1 MMQPVAPG
9 ADQTG
14 QNSAA
19 KPADEPALPPI
30 SEDEGHAAPD
40 DTGQDPPQPRD
51 DDDQPRRTEA
61 QKPPSDQMRDKI
73 AARFDHAKVHEP
85 GGENDSGEGEGDEPP
100 RRAEGDGN
108 EPPTAGAAP
117 EGDKPAGDKLTL
129 KVFGKDHQ
137 KSIDEV
143 AVLADMTPDEVRQFP
158 AQAAKIA
165 QKQMA
170 ADHRLEESRRIQR
183 EASSRLTSGEQDG
196 RPAPRA
202 PDQGRT
208 EAGTDDDDQQRGATE
223 TTVDETAKK
232 LIEDIQ
238 IGSPEEAAAKLTEFL
253 GRTVKSV
260 TDKALSERQRNDAII
275 ADQQNTRSAMKEFVD
290 AHPDLKGKKYVPQAI
305 AAGMVD
311 EYREDLREA
320 MIFDGVPAEEA
331 DDTLNQ
337 VSPAD
342 IINAH
347 QKRRILDRHPKVRQ
361 IDRTFIEAA
370 FKRVSSEIGQG
381 SQQQNNQQ
389 DLQARRQERKENLT
403 PQPRRASVPP
413 AATPPAAKPQTRS
426 AAVAELAAGRGQ
438 KGPSSP
444 R

>member
-40 DTGQDPPQPRD
+40 DTGQGDQPPPKSD
-51 DDDQPRRTEA
+51 DEPRRTEA
-61 QKPPSDQMRDKI
+61 QKPPSDQMRDQI
-73 AARFDHAKVHEP
+73 AARFDRTKTHEP
-85 GGENDSGEGEGDEPP
+85 GGADDDAGESDEPLAP
-100 RRAEGDGN
+100 AEGAQGT
-108 EPPTAGAAP
+108 EPPAKGEKPDGDQPAA
-117 EGDKPAGDKLTL
+117 DKITL

-170 ADHRLEESRRIQR
+170 ADHRLEETRRIQR

-202 PDQGRT
+202 PDKERP
-208 EAGTDDDDQQRGATE
+208 EAGTDVSDQQRG
-223 TTVDETAKK
+223 TTDTPVTAKQ
-232 LIEDIQ
+232 LIDDIQ
-238 IGSPEEAAAKLTEFL
+238 IGSPEDAAAKLEEFVN
-253 GRTVKSV
+253 RTVKSV
-260 TDKALSERQRNDAII
+260 TDQALSEKQRNDAVI
-275 ADQQNTRSAMKEFVD
+275 ADHNNTRSAMKEFVD
-290 AHPDLKGKKYVPQAI
+290 AHPDLKGKRYVPQAI

-320 MIFDGVPAEEA
+320 MIFDGVPADEA
-331 DDTLNQ
+331 SDILDQ
-337 VSPAD
+337 VSPAE

-347 QKRRILDRHPKVRQ
+347 QKRRIVDRHPKVRQ
-361 IDRTFIEAA
+361 IDRSFIEAA
-370 FKRVSSEIGQG
+370 YTRVSGELGAG
-381 SQQQNNQQ
+381 SQQQQNNQQ
-389 DLQARRQERKENLT
+389 DLQAQRQQRKENLT

-413 AATPPAAKPQTRS
+413 AATQPAAKPQTRS
-426 AAVAELAAGRGQ
+426 AAVAELAVGRGQ